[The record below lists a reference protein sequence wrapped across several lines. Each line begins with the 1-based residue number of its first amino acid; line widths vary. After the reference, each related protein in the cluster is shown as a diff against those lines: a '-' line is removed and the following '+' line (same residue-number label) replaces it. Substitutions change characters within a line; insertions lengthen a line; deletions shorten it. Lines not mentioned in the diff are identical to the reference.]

1 MSQRRKVTIARSSY
15 TTRTEGYNVG
25 FPSPAADYEEGRL
38 TVDKLCVTGPNTRI
52 VQTDTGYA
60 VVDFSVKPKQGDTVL
75 IQYTGGTDF
84 AKVMGQAFI
93 TRDGEAL
100 EGEELDDVVV
110 LGIVTFVIN
119 RTSRNDDECPVI

>member
-1 MSQRRKVTIARSSY
+1 MSARSSY

-25 FPSPAADYEEGRL
+25 FPSPAADYVEGRL
-38 TVDKLCVTGPNTRI
+38 TVDKLCGTGPNTR
-52 VQTDTGYA
+52 VVVTETGYA

-84 AKVMGQAFI
+84 AKVMGKAFI

-100 EGEELDDVVV
+100 EGEALDDVVV
-110 LGIVTFVIN
+110 LGIVTYVIN
-119 RTSRNDDECPVI
+119 QTCRNDDECPI